1 MDSGANYK
9 LPVRS
14 AIGKFRYE
22 CRRSHCRNQGSAGQR
37 VRLRDCVLSYLV
49 ADTELREDL
58 QDSITIEARRDE
70 ASRPLAEVLNDLGL
84 KT

>member
-1 MDSGANYK
+1 MSAAEVIAEIK
-9 LPVRS
+9 ALPDN
-14 AIGKFRYE
+14 E
-22 CRRSHCRNQGSAGQR
+22 CDR
-37 VRLRDCVLSYLV
+37 VLSYLV

-70 ASRPLAEVLNDLGL
+70 ASRPLADVLNELGI